1 MLTTVAHA
9 LRGSRSIAL
18 RSFST
23 TTSLSASEAKVLP
36 FYNYPLDYSKP
47 MYCDRREYPLPD
59 VPFVFELT
67 PQQKALK
74 VKETGN
80 WNQLTKEEKLALY
93 RISFCQSYKE
103 MNAGSGSEWKTIV
116 GAVLYF
122 LTLSGLY
129 LWWHRIYVYGPVPH
143 TLSKEWLEVQSKRM
157 IDMRINPIT
166 GFSAKWDYENNQWKK

>member
-23 TTSLSASEAKVLP
+23 TTSLSASEAKGFP
-36 FYNYPLDYSKP
+36 SNYPLDYSKP